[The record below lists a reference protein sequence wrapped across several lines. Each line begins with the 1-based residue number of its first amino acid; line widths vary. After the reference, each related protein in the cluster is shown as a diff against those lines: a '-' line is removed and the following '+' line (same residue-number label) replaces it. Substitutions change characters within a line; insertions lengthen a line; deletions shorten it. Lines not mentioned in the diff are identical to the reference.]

1 MDKRTT
7 GIIAT
12 IASVLL
18 CGCPGIFLCI
28 FGIAAAVGGGTL
40 TLGDTTQPMPP
51 SYGYVSLCLSLI
63 FIVIPIVIG
72 IVTLRKKPEEA
83 APVADPVSAPRPPA
97 SSVET
102 VLSSPKPRVPPV
114 DDERLPPAS

>member
-28 FGIAAAVGGGTL
+28 FGAATALGGGTM
-40 TLGDTTQPMPP
+40 TLGDTTQPMDPT
-51 SYGYVSLCLSLI
+51 YGYVFLCLSVI
-63 FIVIPIVIG
+63 FIAIPFVVG
-72 IVTLRKKPEEA
+72 FVTLRRKPGA
-83 APVADPVSAPRPPA
+83 VAPIVTPIT
-97 SSVET
+97 E
-102 VLSSPKPRVPPV
+102 PKPPVPPV
-114 DDERLPPAS
+114 DDEPLPPAS

>member
-28 FGIAAAVGGGTL
+28 FGAATALGGGTM
-40 TLGDTTQPMPP
+40 TLGDTTQPMDPT
-51 SYGYVSLCLSLI
+51 YGYVFLCLSLI
-63 FIVIPIVIG
+63 LIAIPVVVG
-72 IVTLRKKPEEA
+72 FVTLRNKPAPA
-83 APVADPVSAPRPPA
+83 AAK
-97 SSVET
+97 VE
-102 VLSSPKPRVPPV
+102 PV
-114 DDERLPPAS
+114 DNEPLPPAS